1 MIKEKYYCFI
11 AVMSYKREMSDNL
24 LKIKQLIKDGFL
36 HILTGS
42 FLGRAITMVSS
53 IVVARLVDKT
63 EYAYVSYADNLYT
76 YIGLVAG
83 LGLASALLKFC
94 ASNNSSGRDISFVKL
109 SFLWG
114 GSTQFLVS
122 LLMCI
127 VITFV
132 DIPFPQARKYIW
144 ALLLYQPLY
153 FLYDTL
159 ACYVRTRRENK
170 RYANAGIIMS
180 ACLCIFSIV
189 LLLIVGT
196 MGLIYARYIAVIAVF
211 IYLGVFVYRYFAGIE
226 AVPIDQT
233 EKKSFLAMGLSLM
246 AARMFS
252 EMMPANETFLVN
264 QLIKDEIVTA
274 NFRIAGVFPQL
285 LQLVASSVNI
295 YFFPV
300 VAQMTD
306 WREIKKKLISIGTFN
321 FGFVLFAAI
330 VGAVLNPF
338 AIKLLYGQKYVD
350 AIPMTY
356 MLWAMKAMN
365 GCVRMFPMNMLPALG
380 RTKFNLCMAAGSCVV
395 QTFLD
400 YFFIKKLGV
409 YGIAIGT
416 TLVYA
421 LSGIAYWWYLMKVC
435 REEQSKQKNDLA

>member
-1 MIKEKYYCFI
+1 MP
-11 AVMSYKREMSDNL
+11 SNL
-24 LKIKQLIKDGFL
+24 SKIKQLIKDGFL

-42 FLGRAITMVSS
+42 FLCRAITMVSS
-53 IVVARLVDKT
+53 IIIARLVDKT

-76 YIGLVAG
+76 YIGLIAG
-83 LGLASALLKFC
+83 LGLSAALLKFC
-94 ASNNSSGRDISFVKL
+94 ASNDSTGKDKSFVNL

-114 GSTQFLVS
+114 GSAQFAASLV
-122 LLMCI
+122 MCI
-127 VITFV
+127 VITFS
-132 DIPFPQARKYIW
+132 DIPFPGARKYIW

-159 ACYVRTRRENK
+159 ACYVRTQRENK

-180 ACLCIFSIV
+180 VCLCVFSIV
-189 LLLIVGT
+189 LLLAVGT

-211 IYLGVFVYRYFAGIE
+211 FYLGVFVYKRFYGAEAIQIE
-226 AVPIDQT
+226 KA
-233 EKKSFLAMGLSLM
+233 EKKAFLAMGLSLM

-264 QLIKDEIVTA
+264 QLIKDEIITA

-285 LQLVASSVNI
+285 LLLVASSVNI

-306 WREIKKKLISIGTFN
+306 WREIKKRLVRIGVFN
-321 FGFVLFAAI
+321 FCFVLFAAM
-330 VGAVLNPF
+330 VGVVLTPF

-356 MLWAMKAMN
+356 MLWAMNAMN
-365 GCVRMFPMNMLPALG
+365 GCIRMFPMNMLPALG
-380 RTKFNLCMAAGSCVV
+380 KTKFNLYMAAGSCLV
-395 QTFLD
+395 QTCLD
-400 YFFIKKLGV
+400 WLFIKKLGV

-421 LSGIAYWWYLMKVC
+421 LSGFAYWWYLMRVC
-435 REEQSKQKNDLA
+435 KKEQIRNDNNDIMV

>member
-1 MIKEKYYCFI
+1 MPSI
-11 AVMSYKREMSDNL
+11 L

-42 FLGRAITMVSS
+42 ILCRAITMVSS
-53 IVVARLVDKT
+53 IVVARLVDKS

-83 LGLASALLKFC
+83 LGLAAALLKYC
-94 ASNNSSGRDISFVKL
+94 TPNGSIGRDKSFVKL
-109 SFLWG
+109 TFLWG
-114 GSTQFLVS
+114 GIAQFLVS
-122 LLMCI
+122 LILCI

-132 DIPFPQARKYIW
+132 DIPFPEARKYVW

-159 ACYVRTRRENK
+159 TCYVRTRRENK

-180 ACLCIFSIV
+180 VCLCVFSIA

-196 MGLIYARYIAVIAVF
+196 MGLIYARYIAVIVVF
-211 IYLGVFVYRYFAGIE
+211 FYLGIFVYKCFYGMETIQIE
-226 AVPIDQT
+226 KS
-233 EKKSFLAMGLSLM
+233 EKREFLAMGFSLM
-246 AARMFS
+246 VARIFS
-252 EMMPANETFLVN
+252 EMMPANEVFLVN
-264 QLIKDEIVTA
+264 QIIKDEIITA
-274 NFRIAGVFPQL
+274 NFRIAGLFPQL
-285 LQLVASSVNI
+285 LLLISSCVSI
-295 YFFPV
+295 YFFPI

-306 WREIKKKLISIGTFN
+306 WREIKKKLVHIGIFN
-321 FGFVLFAAI
+321 FCFLLSATMI
-330 VGAVLNPF
+330 GALLTPF

-356 MLWAMKAMN
+356 MLWVMNATN
-365 GCVRMFPMNMLPALG
+365 GCIRMFPMNMLPALG
-380 RTKFNLCMAAGSCVV
+380 KTKFNLYMAVSSCFV
-395 QTFLD
+395 QTILD

-416 TLVYA
+416 VLVYA
-421 LSGIAYWWYLMKVC
+421 LSGLAYWWYILKVC
-435 REEQSKQKNDLA
+435 EKEQTP

>member
-1 MIKEKYYCFI
+1 
-11 AVMSYKREMSDNL
+11 MSNNL
-24 LKIKQLIKDGFL
+24 LKIKQLVKDGFL

-42 FLGRAITMVSS
+42 FLCRAITMVSS
-53 IVVARLVDKT
+53 IVIARMVDKT

-76 YIGLVAG
+76 YVGLVAG
-83 LGLASALLKFC
+83 LGLAAALLKFC
-94 ASNNSSGRDISFVKL
+94 ASNDSAGRDISFVKL

-114 GSTQFLVS
+114 GSAQFLAS
-122 LLMCI
+122 LLLC
-127 VITFV
+127 VVVSFA
-132 DIPFPQARKYIW
+132 DIPFPEARKYIW
-144 ALLLYQPLY
+144 ALLLYQPVY
-153 FLYDTL
+153 FIYDTL

-180 ACLCIFSIV
+180 VCLCVFSIV
-189 LLLIVGT
+189 LLLLVGT

-211 IYLGVFVYRYFAGIE
+211 FYLGIFVYRYFAGVEASRIE
-226 AVPIDQT
+226 KA
-233 EKKSFLAMGLSLM
+233 EKKAFLAMGLSLM

-264 QLIKDEIVTA
+264 QLIKDEIITA

-285 LQLVASSVNI
+285 LTLVASSVNI

-306 WREIKKKLISIGTFN
+306 WREIKKKLVSIGAFN
-321 FGFVLFAAI
+321 FAFVLFAAL
-330 VGAVLNPF
+330 VGAVLTPF
-338 AIKLLYGQKYVD
+338 AIKLLYGQKYAD

-356 MLWAMKAMN
+356 MLWAMNAMN
-365 GCVRMFPMNMLPALG
+365 GCIRMFPMNMLPALG
-380 RTKFNLCMAAGSCVV
+380 KTKFNLYMAAGSCVV

-400 YFFIKKLGV
+400 YFFIKTLGV

-421 LSGIAYWWYLMKVC
+421 LSGFAYWWYLMKVC
-435 REEQSKQKNDLA
+435 KEEQVKQKDDLIG